1 MNYKMV
7 KSGTRMLTGREN
19 ADVTIGWKLQAA
31 TGIVVSE
38 RKRENWR
45 DVDESEIQPDNH
57 WNQANDEGNTRNI
70 TKKKRKRKGWWLAS
84 Q

>member
-7 KSGTRMLTGREN
+7 KSGMRMLTGREN

-38 RKRENWR
+38 RKREN
-45 DVDESEIQPDNH
+45 
-57 WNQANDEGNTRNI
+57 
-70 TKKKRKRKGWWLAS
+70 
-84 Q
+84 